1 MINLYPSAEPHP
13 FVRDIDFYAGIGCG
27 RICRAWDVFVT
38 LSSWAVVDR
47 AIARLAIIGRLGEFA
62 YQHRSAHRATAEHRC
77 SSGPDPRRSSRLP
90 SRRRNSRAFVAG
102 ESPESMTTRCLWLSC
117 FVSSVVAASVSP
129 AAGGEP
135 DESCRG
141 PEEVGWVS
149 ATIVSFDA
157 RTRQC
162 TISAPQKSPDETTLA
177 CINADAASCSPPY
190 HLLLDGV
197 AVGSGGISCFE
208 PGTYRV
214 TLCGTQCQQATFD
227 AGTRSDV
234 YVANILPRIV
244 VRVETVWKGPQSL
257 RGQVLEGPV
266 RTYDGD
272 NLEPGASIE
281 LRWPAGEH
289 REFVT
294 VESRCSYAQGHADEP
309 NGLFED
315 ATSESVPDTS
325 HARPSPP
332 GCSRCGGGSGPPSP
346 FALVSMTAA
355 ALCWRR
361 RRRRREIAWCG
372 LRGVS
377 TFISFL
383 HSTSRGR

>member
-1 MINLYPSAEPHP
+1 MA
-13 FVRDIDFYAGIGCG
+13 
-27 RICRAWDVFVT
+27 
-38 LSSWAVVDR
+38 
-47 AIARLAIIGRLGEFA
+47 
-62 YQHRSAHRATAEHRC
+62 
-77 SSGPDPRRSSRLP
+77 
-90 SRRRNSRAFVAG
+90 
-102 ESPESMTTRCLWLSC
+102 
-117 FVSSVVAASVSP
+117 
-129 AAGGEP
+129 
-135 DESCRG
+135 

-162 TISAPQKSPDETTLA
+162 TISAPQKSPDQPTLA

-197 AVGSGGISCFE
+197 AVGSGGISCFN

-234 YVANILPRIV
+234 YVANILPRIA

-257 RGQVLEGPV
+257 RGQILEGPV

-294 VESRCSYAQGHADEP
+294 VESRCAYAQSHPDEP
-309 NGLFED
+309 SELFED
-315 ATSESVPDTS
+315 AASDPAAGTS

-332 GCSRCGGGSGPPSP
+332 GCSRCDGSSGPPSP
-346 FALVSMTAA
+346 LALASMAAA
-355 ALCWRR
+355 ALLWRR
-361 RRRRREIAWCG
+361 RRRQEIA
-372 LRGVS
+372 
-377 TFISFL
+377 
-383 HSTSRGR
+383 